1 MSFIKNKNN
10 SLICFPLQE
19 AASQQFF
26 GPALTGTKP
35 KVKTVPDKPLDKV
48 RGKYFRKKPEVSFK
62 KKLKFSQK

>member
-1 MSFIKNKNN
+1 M
-10 SLICFPLQE
+10 QE

-48 RGKYFRKKPEVSFK
+48 RGKYFRKKPEVS
-62 KKLKFSQK
+62 LKRN